1 MEHYPIPAEN
11 DPTMNPKF
19 SWRKLYVAHIDEH
32 KLISKVLKQSLEMK
46 APGLVI
52 HSFTDFRNANNA
64 LHRRLKAKK
73 NIDLVITNF
82 KHAESEGLH
91 LCRQLHCE
99 EAIQQRDH
107 IPVMLLTL
115 DSFSEA
121 DLIPLY
127 KQHVIDAC
135 LSKTENVEDILEAI
149 RQLAS
154 KQLAHS
160 A

>member
-1 MEHYPIPAEN
+1 
-11 DPTMNPKF
+11 MNPKF

-32 KLISKVLKQSLEMK
+32 KLISKVLKKSLEMK

-64 LHRRLKAKK
+64 LHRRLKARK
-73 NIDLVITNF
+73 NVDLVITNF
-82 KHAESEGLH
+82 RHAESDGLQ

-99 EAIQQRDH
+99 EETQKREH

-115 DSFSEA
+115 DSFAEA
-121 DLIPLY
+121 DLTPLY
-127 KQHVIDAC
+127 KSRVIDAC
-135 LSKTENVEDILEAI
+135 MSKTENVDDILEAI
-149 RQLAS
+149 RNLAT
-154 KQLAHS
+154 KQMAQT